1 METMKRLFVFILMF
15 AAFARA
21 DVTVEKELRATVAIL
36 TARIAA
42 LTAMNAALV
51 QKLASSNATA
61 VTVRAQEKTHTEEK
75 GAVLQAQAETSE
87 TNATASSSLAH
98 QIEFERQMSLLQVDL
113 HQVVISQRY
122 AMIML
127 ILTFIIVLAFTGTV
141 VYSTRRR
148 HADAR
153 PE

>member
-1 METMKRLFVFILMF
+1 MKRLCVFILVF

-21 DVTVEKELRATVAIL
+21 DVTVERELRATIAIL

-61 VTVRAQEKTHTEEK
+61 SAVKAQGQTHSEEK

-87 TNATASSSLAH
+87 TNTTTASSLAH

-113 HQVVISQRY
+113 HQVVISQRT
-122 AMIML
+122 AMYMLLIMFL
-127 ILTFIIVLAFTGTV
+127 LVSAFTGAV

-148 HADAR
+148 SSDAR
-153 PE
+153 GA